1 MREILLA
8 FLLLTLLI
16 AGCIGGPSGHSGTGS
31 VSASDVSS
39 EDLSA
44 DDLSIDLA
52 DDETALPEQIN

>member
-1 MREILLA
+1 LA

-44 DDLSIDLA
+44 ADLSIDLA
-52 DDETALPEQIN
+52 DDETALPEQVS

>member
-1 MREILLA
+1 MKEIILA
-8 FLLLTLLI
+8 FLLLTLII
-16 AGCIGGPSGHSGTGS
+16 AGCTGGPSGTGS
-31 VSASDVSS
+31 VSTSDVSS

>member
-1 MREILLA
+1 MKELLLV
-8 FLLLTLLI
+8 FLLLTLLF
-16 AGCIGGPSGHSGTGS
+16 AGCIGGPSGTGS
-31 VSASDVSS
+31 VSTTDISS